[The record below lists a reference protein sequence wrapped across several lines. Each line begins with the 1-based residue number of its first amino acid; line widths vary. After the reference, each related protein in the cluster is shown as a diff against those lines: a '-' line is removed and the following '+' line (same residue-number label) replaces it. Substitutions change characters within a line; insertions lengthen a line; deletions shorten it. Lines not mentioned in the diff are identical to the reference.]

1 MTLRDRDST
10 SQVRLPLA
18 DVADTLTKLSTA
30 HPLTFADLMA
40 AYGTGSFPATSPAA
54 SAGGASGMLEYFAQ
68 HGLTAKL
75 NAAVNALGKEK
86 PEDPIAFLVAA
97 LQKM

>member
-1 MTLRDRDST
+1 
-10 SQVRLPLA
+10 
-18 DVADTLTKLSTA
+18 
-30 HPLTFADLMA
+30 
-40 AYGTGSFPATSPAA
+40 
-54 SAGGASGMLEYFAQ
+54 MLEYFAQ